1 MTFKT
6 SGADSVFSIG
16 TAPFFGEVRIAIESI
31 PKKKSDA
38 NSQDKA
44 LQKEETPAKK
54 DDCYKKKI
62 YGKEVFKMVL
72 AKDAKHKKN
81 QHVCGCKIKQ
91 FLHSL

>member
-1 MTFKT
+1 MEQ
-6 SGADSVFSIG
+6 
-16 TAPFFGEVRIAIESI
+16 TACFQLEQLPFLERYELQLKAFL
-31 PKKKSDA
+31 KKKSDA